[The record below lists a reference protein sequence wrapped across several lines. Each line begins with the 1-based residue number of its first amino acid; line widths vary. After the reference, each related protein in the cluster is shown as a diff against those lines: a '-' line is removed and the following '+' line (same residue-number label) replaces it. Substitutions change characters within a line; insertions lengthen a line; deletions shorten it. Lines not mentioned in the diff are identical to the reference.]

1 VEAAEELVLGSSGL
15 QRTRQLAAFHAGEAA
30 AAIEAMSP
38 AATPHAQEHRQGLLE
53 LTQRVL
59 NRKK

>member
-1 VEAAEELVLGSSGL
+1 MEAATAAVERSSGL

-30 AAIEAMSP
+30 AALAAMAPP
-38 AATPHAQEHRQGLLE
+38 ATEHAAEHRRGLLE
-53 LTQRVL
+53 ITQRVL

>member
-1 VEAAEELVLGSSGL
+1 MEAAQALVEASSGL

-30 AAIEAMSP
+30 AALEGMTP
-38 AATPHAQEHRQGLLE
+38 AATPHAAEHRRGLLE